1 MNNQDKKFWLS
12 RYQFT
17 LQTVKWLDNDRKQ
30 WEDKL
35 AGCAKTLDAPTTPQ
49 ARDTLQAAVATI
61 MERKEQIVAQI
72 GQAAALARE
81 IEQAI
86 ESLEDDRLRLLLRYR
101 YISGWTWERI
111 AVEMGYAY
119 RQVTRLHGKALE
131 EIRIKA
137 KDVLECP
144 T

>member
-12 RYQFT
+12 RYQFA
-17 LQTVKWLDNDRKQ
+17 LSAVKWLDNDRKQ

-35 AGCAKTLDAPTTPQ
+35 AGCAKTLDAPTTSQ

-61 MERKEQIVAQI
+61 MERKEQIVSQI